1 MQPISQNMLSEILTL
16 LESGYSARKIS
27 SKLHISHT
35 AINKIRDDHFPSM
48 KNTPGGHPAKLSSTA
63 MCHAHCLI
71 TTGKANTAVDVA
83 KSLQDTFP
91 EPVSAQNVRRGLKK
105 IGLKAVVKA
114 KRPFLSKCHI
124 KERMDFAL
132 SHQYW
137 TVEDWKRVI
146 WSDETKINLRG
157 SDGRKWVW
165 KTPEEG
171 LSSRLVEGTF
181 KFGGG
186 NLMLWGCMNWDGVGY
201 ACRIDGKMDSDL
213 YVSILEDELQKS
225 LRYWGKT
232 TEEVVFQQDND
243 PKHTSKKAKA
253 WLNDHGF
260 EVMVW
265 PPQSPD
271 LNPIEHL
278 WFHLKR
284 RLAGYEKPPKGILE
298 LWERVQREWEA
309 IDESMCQD
317 LISSMPRRVQAVLKA
332 KGGYTKY

>member
-48 KNTPGGHPAKLSSTA
+48 KKAPGGCPAKLSSTA

-114 KRPFLSKCHI
+114 KRPFLSKCHM

-137 TVEDWKRVI
+137 TVED
-146 WSDETKINLRG
+146 
-157 SDGRKWVW
+157 
-165 KTPEEG
+165 
-171 LSSRLVEGTF
+171 
-181 KFGGG
+181 
-186 NLMLWGCMNWDGVGY
+186 
-201 ACRIDGKMDSDL
+201 
-213 YVSILEDELQKS
+213 
-225 LRYWGKT
+225 
-232 TEEVVFQQDND
+232 
-243 PKHTSKKAKA
+243 
-253 WLNDHGF
+253 
-260 EVMVW
+260 
-265 PPQSPD
+265 
-271 LNPIEHL
+271 
-278 WFHLKR
+278 
-284 RLAGYEKPPKGILE
+284 
-298 LWERVQREWEA
+298 
-309 IDESMCQD
+309 
-317 LISSMPRRVQAVLKA
+317 
-332 KGGYTKY
+332 

>member
-1 MQPISQNMLSEILTL
+1 MTVNRVCT
-16 LESGYSARKIS
+16 K
-27 SKLHISHT
+27 
-35 AINKIRDDHFPSM
+35 HFPSLE
-48 KNTPGGHPAKLSSTA
+48 KSFGGCPSILSSTA
-63 MCHAHCLI
+63 MRHAHRLI

-83 KSLQDTFP
+83 KSLQETLSQ
-91 EPVSAQNVRRGLKK
+91 PVSTQTVRRGLKK
-105 IGLKAVVKA
+105 TGLKAVVKC
-114 KRPFLSKCHI
+114 KKPFLSKRHM

-132 SHQYW
+132 SHQHW
-137 TVEDWKRVI
+137 TVDDWKRVI

-165 KTPEEG
+165 KSPGEG
-171 LSSRLVEGTF
+171 LSNRLVEGTF

-186 NLMLWGCMNWDGVGY
+186 NLMMWGCMGWDGVGY
-201 ACRIDGKMDSDL
+201 SCRIDGRMDADL

-225 LRYWGKT
+225 LQYWGKT

-253 WLNDHGF
+253 WFNDHGF

-284 RLAGYEKPPKGILE
+284 RLAGYEEAPKGVTE
-298 LWERVQREWEA
+298 LWERLEKEWEA
-309 IDESMCQD
+309 IDKSVCQE
-317 LISSMPRRVQAVLKA
+317 LVSSMPKRVQAVLKG
-332 KGGYTKY
+332 KGGHSKY